1 MVDGDVRA
9 SQTSGMVWILHRENL
24 SDWNTRIVTETKQG
38 CESSEI
44 IHFKEDLEIA
54 DDLKMYAASE
64 NNLERFMRIVN
75 VHI

>member
-1 MVDGDVRA
+1 MMEMLEHHRLPEWFGSFIGKL
-9 SQTSGMVWILHRENL
+9 SQS
-24 SDWNTRIVTETKQG
+24 WNTRIVTETKQG